1 MLQKENEKMKN
12 NMLNLPSLKIID
24 MHESESDY
32 RFLVEAALPP
42 LTYCPKCGT
51 IANLYKH
58 GKKKQLFF
66 DLPMHAKRVGIY
78 VKRQRYKCR
87 ECNETFFENLP
98 DMDVNRSVTN
108 RLIDWIQEA
117 SLEKTFTS
125 VADDIGI
132 DEKTVRNIF
141 NDYVAELEV
150 QTEFRTPKWLG
161 LDEVHLLKNYRFV
174 VTDVENKS
182 VIDIL
187 RKRNKDVVISYLSKL
202 NDIDKVEL
210 VAMDMWRPYKDA
222 VNMVILHAKIV
233 IDKFHVVK
241 LANEALEK
249 IRKANRQ
256 NVSAKERR
264 QLMRDCYVLLIRRK
278 DLNDFDDQ
286 IKLQVWTDMFPLLG
300 QAYELKEQFFDI
312 YEAKTV
318 DEAYKLYQEWLS
330 NVPKELMI
338 YFEDLIK
345 AMTNWEEE
353 IFNYFTSP
361 ITNAYTESLN
371 RLIKTINH
379 VGRGYSFEALRAKIL
394 FTQGYRKVKRK
405 KKFKEVEVTF
415 GKMLPDQFPNWS
427 QTGYE
432 WVYEEIYGA
441 DFSTLIKAMEE
452 GTF

>member
-1 MLQKENEKMKN
+1 MLT
-12 NMLNLPSLKIID
+12 NMINLPNFKVLDIK
-24 MHESESDY
+24 ESEHDY
-32 RFLVEAALPP
+32 RFLVESIDLYPSH
-42 LTYCPKCGT
+42 CPKCGT
-51 IANLYKH
+51 VANLYRH
-58 GKKKQLFF
+58 GKKQQLFF

-78 VKRQRYKCR
+78 VNRQRYKCN
-87 ECNETFFENLP
+87 ECKETFFENLP
-98 DMDVNRSVTN
+98 DMDINRSLTN
-108 RLIDWIQEA
+108 RLITWIQET
-117 SLEKTFTS
+117 SLKKTFTS
-125 VADDIGI
+125 VAEEIGV

-141 NDYVAELEV
+141 NDYVVELEAE
-150 QTEFRTPKWLG
+150 TEFRTPKWLG
-161 LDEVHLLKNYRFV
+161 LDEVHLLKKYRFV
-174 VTDVENKS
+174 VTDVENRS

-187 RKRNKDVVISYLSKL
+187 RKRNKSVVIDYLSKL
-202 NDIDKVEL
+202 QDIDKVEL
-210 VAMDMWRPYKDA
+210 VAMDMWRPYRDA
-222 VNMVILHAKIV
+222 VNMVIPHAKIV

-249 IRKANRQ
+249 IRKSNRE

-264 QLMRDCYVLLIRRK
+264 QLMRDRYVLLKRRK

-300 QAYELKEQFFDI
+300 QAYELKEQIFDI
-312 YEAKTV
+312 YEDKSV
-318 DEAYKLYQEWLS
+318 NEAYELYQNWIS
-330 NVPKELMI
+330 NVPKELMS

-345 AMTNWEEE
+345 AMNNWEEE
-353 IFNYFTSP
+353 IFNYFNSP

-371 RLIKTINH
+371 RLIKTMNH

-415 GKMLPDQFPNWS
+415 GKMLPTQLPNWA

-441 DFSTLIKAMEE
+441 DFSTLTKAMEE
-452 GTF
+452 GSF